1 MDLYHRFESQ
11 GPSFQR
17 LLMDIRDLELSRAE
31 GVAQSQWV
39 VGVTKHLCGAG
50 TGQ

>member
-1 MDLYHRFESQ
+1 
-11 GPSFQR
+11 
-17 LLMDIRDLELSRAE
+17 MDIRDLDLRRVESVGESR
-31 GVAQSQWV
+31 WV